1 MKKNTKTPIVK
12 LTEKFDRQLLR
23 ILNNEL
29 QAVKETKNQIIKSL
43 NPGSDDGLLVA

>member
-1 MKKNTKTPIVK
+1 MKKIAKTPIVK

-23 ILNNEL
+23 ILSNEL

-43 NPGSDDGLLVA
+43 KPGSDGLLVA